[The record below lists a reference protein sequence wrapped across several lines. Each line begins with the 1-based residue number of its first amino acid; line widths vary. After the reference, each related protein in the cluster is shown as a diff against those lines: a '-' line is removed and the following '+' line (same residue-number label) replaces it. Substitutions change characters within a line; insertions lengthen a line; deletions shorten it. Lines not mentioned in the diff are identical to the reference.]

1 MRYVLKA
8 IDISVSV
15 VFLALCIKVFCI
27 HFYEDIKRQLH
38 ARKLPN
44 VKDAPSLIPSDEIA
58 IARLIPTY
66 QLTTVRDNGA

>member
-1 MRYVLKA
+1 MRYVFKA

-15 VFLALCIKVFCI
+15 VFLALCIKAFCI
-27 HFYEDIKRQLH
+27 HFYEDFKRQLH
-38 ARKLPN
+38 AKKLPI